1 MVALQ
6 QQQQQAQINGKA
18 LAWTVGVHALLFLLF
33 ILLHYDII
41 NPPPPV
47 DVGGGLEV
55 NLGTSDNGS
64 GNDQPMSTKA
74 PAPYQATVV
83 FKAAA
88 AKSSI
93 PKDIVRSEQADAPEV
108 NNTTTKAR
116 GTEAAKEKPK
126 AKPEE
131 KPKYTYAGDN
141 GPGGNSAA
149 QDRKGT
155 SEGNTSGP
163 GDRGV
168 PGGTPGAANYS
179 GIPGNGTGGIG
190 HTLTGRTISPDKF
203 EAEFHESGK
212 VVIHVTVDRN
222 GEIVNKFVKSS
233 SSPQLTRLA
242 LEKLNNARFSKSEGP
257 EPQQFGD
264 VTIIFKTRQ

>member
-1 MVALQ
+1 MIALQ
-6 QQQQQAQINGKA
+6 QEQPPVNYKA

-33 ILLHYDII
+33 FLLYTTTQI
-41 NPPPPV
+41 PPPI
-47 DVGGGLEV
+47 DNSGGLEV
-55 NLGTSDNGS
+55 NLGTSETGS
-64 GNDQPMSTKA
+64 EHDQPSSTKD
-74 PAPYQATVV
+74 PAAYQASVV
-83 FKAAA
+83 FKSVA

-93 PKDIVRSEQADAPEV
+93 PKDIARTTQADAPDV
-108 NNTTTKAR
+108 NTANKKDGKAP
-116 GTEAAKEKPK
+116 TNEKGHK
-126 AKPEE
+126 QE

-141 GPGGNSAA
+141 GQGGNSAN
-149 QDRKGT
+149 QNLPGK
-155 SEGNTSGP
+155 SEGITTGP
-163 GDRGV
+163 GDQGV
-168 PGGTPGAANYS
+168 PGGTPNAANYT

-190 HTLTGRTISPDKF
+190 HTLSGRTISPDKF

-222 GEIVNKFVKSS
+222 GNIVNKFVKSS

-242 LEKLNNARFSKSEGP
+242 IEKLNNSRFSKSEGP